1 MKHLV
6 KTVRGLVGAG
16 YPSHPGGQNMRQAR
30 VIRYLVVAALLLLL
44 AGCGRFPGMRTEMP
58 PPPAEPPA
66 GAAAPPPGQA
76 PPPAPDL
83 AQQVQNLEVRVA
95 QLESQLAQ
103 PQYRTGA
110 PAPAPAATKPRALP
124 APAASAPKAV
134 APATASPGSE
144 KNYTEGMR
152 LYHAKKY
159 GDAQHQLYQ
168 YLKDQPKGPKAPEA
182 RYYLA
187 DSFYQEG
194 KFREAGVEFNK
205 LRLQFPQ
212 SILAPAGLL
221 RQALCYKNQQQMGS
235 YRNTLQKLVKAYPNS
250 PEAKEAQKMLKES
263 PKQAVR

>member
-1 MKHLV
+1 
-6 KTVRGLVGAG
+6 
-16 YPSHPGGQNMRQAR
+16 MRQAG
-30 VIRYLVVAALLLLL
+30 VIRYLVITTLLLFL
-44 AGCGRFPGMRTEMP
+44 AACGRFPGMRTDMP
-58 PPPAEPPA
+58 PPPAEPP
-66 GAAAPPPGQA
+66 PGVAA

-83 AQQVQNLEVRVA
+83 PQQVQNLEVRVQ

-103 PQYRTGA
+103 LQSQTA
-110 PAPAPAATKPRALP
+110 PPAAAKPRALP
-124 APAASAPKAV
+124 APAAAGPPKTAGAPKAA
-134 APATASPGSE
+134 APAAASPGSE

-159 GDAQHQLYQ
+159 AEAQNQLYQ
-168 YLKDQPKGPKAPEA
+168 YLKSQPKGPKAPEA

-205 LRLQFPQ
+205 LRLQSPQ

-221 RQALCYKNQQQMGS
+221 RQALCYKNQQQMS
-235 YRNTLQKLVKAYPNS
+235 TYRSTLQKLVKAYPNS

-263 PKQAVR
+263 SKGATQ

>member
-1 MKHLV
+1 
-6 KTVRGLVGAG
+6 
-16 YPSHPGGQNMRQAR
+16 MRQASM
-30 VIRYLVVAALLLLL
+30 IRYLVITTLLLFL
-44 AGCGRFPGMRTEMP
+44 AACGRFPGMRTDMP
-58 PPPAEPPA
+58 PPPAEPP
-66 GAAAPPPGQA
+66 PGVAA

-83 AQQVQNLEVRVA
+83 PQQVQNLEVRVQ

-103 PQYRTGA
+103 LQSQTA
-110 PAPAPAATKPRALP
+110 PPAAAKPRALP
-124 APAASAPKAV
+124 APAAAGPPKTAGAPKAA
-134 APATASPGSE
+134 APAAASPGSE

-159 GDAQHQLYQ
+159 GEAQNQLFQ
-168 YLKDQPKGPKAPEA
+168 YLKSQPKGPKAPEA

-205 LRLQFPQ
+205 LRLQSPQ

-221 RQALCYKNQQQMGS
+221 RQALCYKNQQQMS
-235 YRNTLQKLVKAYPNS
+235 TYRSTLQKLVKAYPNS

-263 PKQAVR
+263 SKGATQ